1 MQSEIASDLQIH
13 PLTPERW
20 SDLET
25 LFGEKGAVGGCW
37 CMWWRMNG
45 REYDANKGANNREA
59 LKSIVESGEVPGLLA
74 YHEGRAV
81 GWCSIAPREAFAAR
95 FNNRSP
101 MFKPIDDLPVWSI
114 VCYFIDKDYRHSGV
128 ATALLDAAV
137 KFAKENGAQI
147 VEAYPKETTPP
158 RMTDNFLY
166 TGTLAMYRAAGFI
179 EAAKRQTTMTLY
191 IMRRMLD
198 E

>member
-1 MQSEIASDLQIH
+1 MQSNIFSDLQIY

-20 SDLET
+20 GDLET
-25 LFGEKGAVGGCW
+25 LFGDNGAVGGCW

-45 REYDANKGANNREA
+45 REYDANKGENNREA
-59 LKSIVESGEVPGLLA
+59 MKSIVESGNISGLLA
-74 YHEGRAV
+74 YHEDRAV
-81 GWCSIAPREAFAAR
+81 GWVSTAPREEFAAR

-114 VCYFIDKDYRHSGV
+114 VCYFIDKEYRHSGV
-128 ATALLDAAV
+128 ATALLEAAV
-137 KFAKENGAQI
+137 NFAKANGAHI
-147 VEAYPKETTPP
+147 VEAYPKETAPP
-158 RMTDNFLY
+158 KMTDNFLY
-166 TGTLAMYRAAGFI
+166 TGTVAMYRAAGFV

-191 IMRRMLD
+191 IMRKILG

>member
-1 MQSEIASDLQIH
+1 MQESSPLQVEIHS
-13 PLTPERW
+13 LTPDRW

-37 CMWWRMNG
+37 CMWWCMNG
-45 REYDANKGANNREA
+45 REYNANKGSNNRES
-59 LKSIVESGEVPGLLA
+59 LKRIVESGDVPGLLA
-74 YHEGRAV
+74 YHEDRPV
-81 GWCSIAPREAFAAR
+81 GWVSIAPREGFAAR

-128 ATALLDAAV
+128 ATALLQSALQ
-137 KFAKENGAQI
+137 FAKDNGAQL
-147 VEAYPKETTPP
+147 VEAYPKETTPQH
-158 RMTDNFLY
+158 MTDNFLY
-166 TGTLAMYRAAGFI
+166 TGTLAMYRAAGFV

-191 IMRRMLD
+191 IMRKILD

>member
-1 MQSEIASDLQIH
+1 VTGVEIH

-20 SDLET
+20 GDLES
-25 LFGEKGAVGGCW
+25 LFGEQGAVGGCW

-59 LKSIVESGEVPGLLA
+59 LKGLTESGHPPGLLA
-74 YHEGRAV
+74 YHGGRAV
-81 GWCSIAPREAFAAR
+81 GWCSIAPREEFAAR

-101 MFKPIDDLPVWSI
+101 VFKPVDDLPVWSI
-114 VCYFIDKDYRHSGV
+114 VCYYIHEDYRCSGV
-128 ATALLDAAV
+128 ARQLLDAAV
-137 KFAKENGAQI
+137 QYAREQGAHI
-147 VEAYPKETTPP
+147 VEAYPKEAAPA

-166 TGTLAMYRAAGFI
+166 TGILSMYREAGFV
-179 EAAKRQTTMTLY
+179 EVARRHTTMTLY
-191 IMRRMLD
+191 VMRLILD